1 MVIIVIVCS
10 SLYLL
15 MLGFI
20 IANYKDTIKH
30 LEDFN
35 EDLSLLHKQVVE
47 KDNELSKRITQLENE
62 NKELKKKS
70 RK

>member
-1 MVIIVIVCS
+1 MVIVIIVCA

-20 IANYKDTIKH
+20 LANYKDTIKH
-30 LEDFN
+30 LGDFN
-35 EDLSLLHKQVVE
+35 EDLYLLHKQVVE

-62 NKELKKKS
+62 NKENKKKS